1 MRGPSGPRIFGNFQP
16 FEDEPQ
22 EMHELQRLQPQ
33 ELQRLQPQ
41 ELQRLQPQKLQRLQP
56 HELQRLQPHEL
67 QRLQPQV
74 VEVPLLLLLPVDVPA
89 TVPLWLQRQVQV
101 QVQPVLLSDVPPT
114 EPLEELFAQH
124 GLQQEFCTKL
134 GKIMPPKQPE
144 LQELHIVCASIK
156 KMSRSISLH
165 DILCRILPGC
175 YDLMPPF
182 VAFACSTPWTIGS
195 SGSRISCGFGSCS
208 CFFIKNHL
216 TDSL

>member
-22 EMHELQRLQPQ
+22 EPHELQRLQPQELQRLHPQ

-41 ELQRLQPQKLQRLQP
+41 ELQRLHPQ
-56 HELQRLQPHEL
+56 EL
-67 QRLQPQV
+67 
-74 VEVPLLLLLPVDVPA
+74 EVLLLPVDVPA

-101 QVQPVLLSDVPPT
+101 QPVLLSDAPPT

-182 VAFACSTPWTIGS
+182 VAFACSTPWTMGS

-208 CFFIKNHL
+208 CFFIKDHL

>member
-22 EMHELQRLQPQ
+22 E
-33 ELQRLQPQ
+33 
-41 ELQRLQPQKLQRLQP
+41 P
-56 HELQRLQPHEL
+56 HELQRLQE
-67 QRLQPQV
+67 
-74 VEVPLLLLLPVDVPA
+74 VEVLLPDVPA
-89 TVPLWLQRQVQV
+89 TEPLWLQRQV

-165 DILCRILPGC
+165 DILCRTLAGC

-182 VAFACSTPWTIGS
+182 VAFACSTPWTMGS

-208 CFFIKNHL
+208 CFFIKDHL

>member
-22 EMHELQRLQPQ
+22 E
-33 ELQRLQPQ
+33 
-41 ELQRLQPQKLQRLQP
+41 P

-67 QRLQPQV
+67 QRLQPQ
-74 VEVPLLLLLPVDVPA
+74 E
-89 TVPLWLQRQVQV
+89 LQRLQRQV

-144 LQELHIVCASIK
+144 LQELHIVYASIK

-182 VAFACSTPWTIGS
+182 VAFACSTPWTMGS

-208 CFFIKNHL
+208 CFFIKDHL

>member
-1 MRGPSGPRIFGNFQP
+1 M
-16 FEDEPQ
+16 
-22 EMHELQRLQPQ
+22 
-33 ELQRLQPQ
+33 
-41 ELQRLQPQKLQRLQP
+41 QRLQP
-56 HELQRLQPHEL
+56 HELQRLHPQEPHEL
-67 QRLQPQV
+67 QRLHPQEL
-74 VEVPLLLLLPVDVPA
+74 EVLLPLLPVVVPA
-89 TVPLWLQRQVQV
+89 TVPFWLQRQVQV
-101 QVQPVLLSDVPPT
+101 QLPEGLLLAPPT
-114 EPLEELFAQH
+114 EPVELAQH

-182 VAFACSTPWTIGS
+182 VAFACSTPWTMGS

-208 CFFIKNHL
+208 CFFIKDHL

>member
-22 EMHELQRLQPQ
+22 EL
-33 ELQRLQPQ
+33 
-41 ELQRLQPQKLQRLQP
+41 

-67 QRLQPQV
+67 QRLHPQEPHELQRLHPQEL
-74 VEVPLLLLLPVDVPA
+74 EVLLPLLPVVVPA
-89 TVPLWLQRQVQV
+89 TVPFWLQRQVQV
-101 QVQPVLLSDVPPT
+101 QLPEGLLLAPPT
-114 EPLEELFAQH
+114 EPEELAQH

-182 VAFACSTPWTIGS
+182 VAFACSTPWTMGS

-208 CFFIKNHL
+208 CFFIKDHL

>member
-22 EMHELQRLQPQ
+22 EPHE
-33 ELQRLQPQ
+33 
-41 ELQRLQPQKLQRLQP
+41 LQRLQP

-67 QRLQPQV
+67 QRLQPQELQRLQPQELQRLHPQV
-74 VEVPLLLLLPVDVPA
+74 VEVPLLLLPVDVPA
-89 TVPLWLQRQVQV
+89 TVPLWLQR

-182 VAFACSTPWTIGS
+182 VAFACSTPWTMGS

-208 CFFIKNHL
+208 CFFIKDHL

>member
-22 EMHELQRLQPQ
+22 EPHELQRLQPYELQRLQTHELQRLHPHELQRLQPQ
-33 ELQRLQPQ
+33 ELQRLHPQ
-41 ELQRLQPQKLQRLQP
+41 EL
-56 HELQRLQPHEL
+56 
-67 QRLQPQV
+67 
-74 VEVPLLLLLPVDVPA
+74 EVLLLPVDVPA
-89 TVPLWLQRQVQV
+89 TVPLWLQRQV

-182 VAFACSTPWTIGS
+182 VAFACSTPWTMGS

-208 CFFIKNHL
+208 CFFIKDHL

>member
-22 EMHELQRLQPQ
+22 EPHELQRLQPY
-33 ELQRLQPQ
+33 
-41 ELQRLQPQKLQRLQP
+41 
-56 HELQRLQPHEL
+56 ELQRLQPHEL
-67 QRLQPQV
+67 QRLQPQELQRLHPQEL
-74 VEVPLLLLLPVDVPA
+74 EVLLLPVDVPA
-89 TVPLWLQRQVQV
+89 TVPLWLQRQV

-182 VAFACSTPWTIGS
+182 VAFACSTPWTMGS

-208 CFFIKNHL
+208 CFFIKDHL

>member
-22 EMHELQRLQPQ
+22 E
-33 ELQRLQPQ
+33 
-41 ELQRLQPQKLQRLQP
+41 
-56 HELQRLQPHEL
+56 PHEL

-74 VEVPLLLLLPVDVPA
+74 VEVLLLLLLPVDVPA

-134 GKIMPPKQPE
+134 GKIMPPKQQE

-208 CFFIKNHL
+208 CFFIKDHL

>member
-22 EMHELQRLQPQ
+22 EPHELQRLQPYELQQLQPQ

-41 ELQRLQPQKLQRLQP
+41 EL
-56 HELQRLQPHEL
+56 
-67 QRLQPQV
+67 
-74 VEVPLLLLLPVDVPA
+74 EVLLPLLPVVVPA
-89 TVPLWLQRQVQV
+89 TVPFWLQRQVQV
-101 QVQPVLLSDVPPT
+101 QLPEGLLLLAPPT
-114 EPLEELFAQH
+114 EPEELAQH

-208 CFFIKNHL
+208 CFFIKDHL

>member
-22 EMHELQRLQPQ
+22 EPHE
-33 ELQRLQPQ
+33 
-41 ELQRLQPQKLQRLQP
+41 LQRLQP

-67 QRLQPQV
+67 QRLHPQEPYELQRLQE
-74 VEVPLLLLLPVDVPA
+74 VEVLLPDVPA
-89 TVPLWLQRQVQV
+89 TEPLWLQRQVQV
-101 QVQPVLLSDVPPT
+101 QVQLPEGLLLLAPPT
-114 EPLEELFAQH
+114 EPEELAQH

-165 DILCRILPGC
+165 DILCRTLAGC

-182 VAFACSTPWTIGS
+182 VAFACSTPWTMGS

-208 CFFIKNHL
+208 CFFIKDHL

>member
-22 EMHELQRLQPQ
+22 EPHELQRLQPYELQRLHPHELQRLQPQ
-33 ELQRLQPQ
+33 ELQRLHPQ
-41 ELQRLQPQKLQRLQP
+41 EL
-56 HELQRLQPHEL
+56 
-67 QRLQPQV
+67 
-74 VEVPLLLLLPVDVPA
+74 EVLLLPVDVPA
-89 TVPLWLQRQVQV
+89 TVPLWLQRQV

-182 VAFACSTPWTIGS
+182 VAFACSTPWTMGS

-208 CFFIKNHL
+208 CFFIKDHL

>member
-1 MRGPSGPRIFGNFQP
+1 MRGPEGPRIFGNFQP

-22 EMHELQRLQPQ
+22 E
-33 ELQRLQPQ
+33 
-41 ELQRLQPQKLQRLQP
+41 P

-67 QRLQPQV
+67 QRLHPQV

-89 TVPLWLQRQVQV
+89 TIPLWLQRQV

-165 DILCRILPGC
+165 DILCRTLAEC
-175 YDLMPPF
+175 YEMMPPF
-182 VAFACSTPWTIGS
+182 VAFACSAPCTIGS

-208 CFFIKNHL
+208 CFFIKDHL

>member
-22 EMHELQRLQPQ
+22 EPHELQRLQPQ
-33 ELQRLQPQ
+33 ELQRLQP
-41 ELQRLQPQKLQRLQP
+41 
-56 HELQRLQPHEL
+56 HELQRLH
-67 QRLQPQV
+67 PQV
-74 VEVPLLLLLPVDVPA
+74 VEVPLLLLLHVDVPA
-89 TVPLWLQRQVQV
+89 TIPLWLQRQVQV
-101 QVQPVLLSDVPPT
+101 QLPEGLLLLAPPT
-114 EPLEELFAQH
+114 EPEELAQH

-144 LQELHIVCASIK
+144 LQELHIVYASIK

-208 CFFIKNHL
+208 CFFIKDHL

>member
-22 EMHELQRLQPQ
+22 EPHELQRLQPQ
-33 ELQRLQPQ
+33 EPH
-41 ELQRLQPQKLQRLQP
+41 KLQRLQ
-56 HELQRLQPHEL
+56 E
-67 QRLQPQV
+67 
-74 VEVPLLLLLPVDVPA
+74 VEVLLPDVPA
-89 TVPLWLQRQVQV
+89 TEPLWLQRQVQV
-101 QVQPVLLSDVPPT
+101 QVQLPEGLLLAPPT
-114 EPLEELFAQH
+114 EPEELAQH

-144 LQELHIVCASIK
+144 LQELHIVYASIK

-208 CFFIKNHL
+208 CFFIKDHL

>member
-22 EMHELQRLQPQ
+22 EPHE
-33 ELQRLQPQ
+33 
-41 ELQRLQPQKLQRLQP
+41 LQRLQP

-67 QRLQPQV
+67 QRLHPQV

-101 QVQPVLLSDVPPT
+101 QLPEGLLLLAPPT
-114 EPLEELFAQH
+114 EPEKLAQH

-182 VAFACSTPWTIGS
+182 VAFACSTPWTMGS

-208 CFFIKNHL
+208 CFFIKDHL